1 MPENPTD
8 LLKQQAD
15 LLNRLVAIE
24 ENNQKQVQEM
34 LEYHEE
40 HQGALDKISRAAN
53 LYFWLTVVSLGLG
66 LGLLFLILNITLI
79 LSILRVSPLFR

>member
-66 LGLLFLILNITLI
+66 LLFLILNITLI